1 MVEPLA
7 IAPVLLAQL
16 QQAIPLPWVP
26 GDRSSG
32 SGPLTSPP
40 SIPLYR
46 AKDSQRILY
55 ISPVALQL
63 AKQGSMPPLEIAQA
77 IAQGFRDPESGCQRS
92 IKTHRLK
99 PGATQT
105 KPACAGSS
113 RKSTFTNRMEY
124 DSMPPNR
131 AFPIAAHHW
140 ILSVIPPGK
149 LYLEL
154 TDPGIAIWLQQAL
167 LWDFQPDPTPDSEPF
182 PSTESLDLFPIQY
195 AHARCCTLLRLAHR
209 EGLITLETSAHKGIG
224 AITAPDP
231 TPWLE
236 SPTHLKPHHPAER
249 ALISRAIATVDAL
262 SSPLSP
268 TQLTSRVPI
277 ATLLSQDFLTF
288 YAQCQIWGSVQS
300 QDPNL
305 AQARLG
311 LISITQKLLKC
322 LLEKDLSSF
331 APLEL

>member
-1 MVEPLA
+1 MEWLGRSDCPGDPTGLDKPTLSPPPLMMVEPLA
-7 IAPVLLAQL
+7 IAPQLLAQL
-16 QQAIPLPWVP
+16 QQAIP
-26 GDRSSG
+26 S
-32 SGPLTSPP
+32 PLAWPQ

-46 AKDSQRILY
+46 AKDPQRILY

-77 IAQGFRDPESGCQRS
+77 IAEGFSD
-92 IKTHRLK
+92 
-99 PGATQT
+99 
-105 KPACAGSS
+105 S
-113 RKSTFTNRMEY
+113 R
-124 DSMPPNR
+124 PPTLS
-131 AFPIAAHHW
+131 FPIGVPHW
-140 ILSVIPPGK
+140 SLSVVPPGK

-154 TDPGIAIWLQQAL
+154 TDPGIAIWLQRAL
-167 LWDFQPDPTPDSEPF
+167 QWDFQGDFQLDPAPHPGPLP
-182 PSTESLDLFPIQY
+182 PSGSPDLFPIQY
-195 AHARCCTLLRLAHR
+195 AHARCCALLRLAHR
-209 EGLITLETSAHKGIG
+209 EGLITLETPAHPGIG
-224 AITAPDP
+224 SVTAPDP
-231 TPWLE
+231 IPWLE

-249 ALISRAIATVDAL
+249 ALISQAIATVDAL

-268 TQLTSRVPI
+268 PQITSRYSV

-300 QDPNL
+300 QDPDL

-311 LISITQKLLKC
+311 LISLTQKLLKR

>member
-1 MVEPLA
+1 MIEPLA

-16 QQAIPLPWVP
+16 QQAIPSPWAP
-26 GDRSSG
+26 GDRSSR
-32 SGPLTSPP
+32 SGPLTSSP

-77 IAQGFRDPESGCQRS
+77 IAQGFSD
-92 IKTHRLK
+92 
-99 PGATQT
+99 
-105 KPACAGSS
+105 S
-113 RKSTFTNRMEY
+113 R
-124 DSMPPNR
+124 PPDL
-131 AFPIAAHHW
+131 AFPIRANHW

-154 TDPGIAIWLQQAL
+154 TDPGIAIWLQRAL
-167 LWDFQPDPTPDSEPF
+167 LWDFQPDPTPDLGPF
-182 PSTESLDLFPIQY
+182 PPAESLDLFPIQY

-209 EGLITLETSAHKGIG
+209 EGLITLETSAHQGIG

-268 TQLTSRVPI
+268 AQLTSRVPV

-311 LISITQKLLKC
+311 LISITQKLLKR